1 MSSMSSMS
9 GMGTGQVE
17 YTEGRTIIHFGSA
30 EGSTYED
37 PEVKTWRN
45 MSVLDWVNET
55 RHG

>member
-1 MSSMSSMS
+1 MSSNSL
-9 GMGTGQVE
+9 GTGLVE

-37 PEVKTWRN
+37 SEVKTWRN